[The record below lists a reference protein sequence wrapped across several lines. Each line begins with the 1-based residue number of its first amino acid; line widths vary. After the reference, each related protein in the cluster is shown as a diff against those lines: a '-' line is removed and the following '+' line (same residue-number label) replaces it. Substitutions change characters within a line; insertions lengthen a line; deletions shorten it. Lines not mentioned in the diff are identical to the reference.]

1 MSKFIV
7 VKETDS
13 NIVEVI
19 SSGRQGIPGK
29 SAYQIAVLNGF
40 EGTEKEWL
48 DSLKGDAFTYDDFT
62 SEQLAKLTG
71 PQGKTGYYY
80 IPSVNKE
87 GILSWTNSGNLSNP
101 DPVNIKGPQG
111 DQGIQGEKGD
121 IGYYFTPFVD
131 SDGNLSWTNNG
142 NLDNPISTNIKGDIG
157 KTGPEG
163 KAATITIGTVST
175 GEENTNVVVTNSGT
189 NTDVILNFT
198 IPKGSKG
205 EKGDVGPIGLTGPK
219 GDKGNTGEQ
228 GPQGIQGEKGEKGD
242 IGLKGDTGNIGPRG
256 YTFTPAVNENGDITW
271 TNDGSLPN
279 PVKVNIRGPQGPKGD
294 TGNQGIQGE
303 KGDKGDKGDVGA
315 PFSIAKVYESVGNM
329 NADYNN
335 LDIPMGSFVIIETGN
350 PNNPDNSKLFVKT
363 NLGYSFI
370 TDLSGSQGIQG
381 PTGPKGDIGLSA
393 TVEIGVVDTVDSN
406 SSAEVTNSGTTNNAI
421 FNFKIP
427 KGDKGPQGERGLQGF
442 YFVPNVD
449 INGNISWTNNGDL
462 NNPDTINI
470 KGPKGDKGDQGIAGP
485 EGIQGPIGPYYI
497 PSISNDGIIS
507 WTNTGGL
514 SNPSSINIKGPQGDT
529 GIQGP
534 EGPIGPQGIQGIQ
547 GPKGNPF
554 TYEDFT
560 QEQLEGLRGPK
571 GDVGPQGPQG
581 EQGPIGNTGP
591 QGESVTISKVNAT
604 IDNNVGV
611 PSVTVDL
618 GGTELNRTFTFN
630 FKNLKGERGI
640 QGIQGPKGETG
651 SQGPKGDKGDTG
663 LQGDTGPQGIQGIP
677 GEKGEKGDQ
686 GLKGN
691 DGVNATIT
699 NVTASVDNNIGTPS
713 VTVSM
718 GGTSSARTF
727 NFSFKNLKGNKGD
740 AGEKGLKGDTGIQG
754 LKGDIGPKGEQGI
767 QGPQGPKGDK
777 GISVTNAEINFNNG
791 HLILT
796 LE

>member
-29 SAYQIAVLNGF
+29 SAYQTAVLNGF

-101 DPVNIKGPQG
+101 DPINIKGPQG
-111 DQGIQGEKGD
+111 DRGIQGEKGD

-163 KAATITIGTVST
+163 KAATIIIGTVST
-175 GEENTNVVVTNSGT
+175 GEENTNVVITNSGT

-315 PFSIAKVYESVGNM
+315 PFSIAKVYESVGDM

-335 LDIPMGSFVIIETGN
+335 PDISMGSFVIIETGDI
-350 PNNPDNSKLFVKT
+350 NNPDNSKLFVKT
-363 NLGYSFI
+363 DLGYSFI
-370 TDLSGSQGIQG
+370 TDLSGSQGI
-381 PTGPKGDIGLSA
+381 TGPQGSKGDKGDIGY
-393 TVEIGVVDTVDSN
+393 
-406 SSAEVTNSGTTNNAI
+406 
-421 FNFKIP
+421 
-427 KGDKGPQGERGLQGF
+427 
-442 YFVPNVD
+442 YFTPNVNSD
-449 INGNISWTNNGDL
+449 GLLSWTNNGNL
-462 NNPDTINI
+462 VNPDPVNI
-470 KGPKGDKGDQGIAGP
+470 KGSQ
-485 EGIQGPIGPYYI
+485 GIQGPVGP
-497 PSISNDGIIS
+497 
-507 WTNTGGL
+507 
-514 SNPSSINIKGPQGDT
+514 
-529 GIQGP
+529 
-534 EGPIGPQGIQGIQ
+534 QGIQ

-560 QEQLEGLRGPK
+560 QEQLEGLKGPK
-571 GDVGPQGPQG
+571 GDIGPEGPKG

-591 QGESVTISKVNAT
+591 QGESAIISEVNAT
-604 IDNNVGV
+604 IDSNVGI
-611 PSVTVDL
+611 PSITVDL

-630 FKNLKGERGI
+630 FKNLKGEQGI

-651 SQGPKGDKGDTG
+651 SQGLKGDKGDTG
-663 LQGDTGPQGIQGIP
+663 EQ
-677 GEKGEKGDQ
+677 
-686 GLKGN
+686 
-691 DGVNATIT
+691 
-699 NVTASVDNNIGTPS
+699 
-713 VTVSM
+713 
-718 GGTSSARTF
+718 
-727 NFSFKNLKGNKGD
+727 
-740 AGEKGLKGDTGIQG
+740 GLKGDT
-754 LKGDIGPKGEQGI
+754 
-767 QGPQGPKGDK
+767 

>member
-7 VKETDS
+7 VQETD
-13 NIVEVI
+13 NNVVEVI
-19 SSGRQGIPGK
+19 SNGRQGVPGK

-40 EGTEKEWL
+40 KGTEKEWL
-48 DSLKGDAFTYDDFT
+48 SSLKGEPFTYNDFT
-62 SEQLAKLTG
+62 PEQLSGLIG
-71 PQGKTGYYY
+71 PRGPAGFYFTPKVDADGN
-80 IPSVNKE
+80 I
-87 GILSWTNSGNLSNP
+87 SWINNGNLSNP
-101 DPVNIKGPQG
+101 ATMNIRGP
-111 DQGIQGEKGD
+111 QGEKGEQGEQGLVGP
-121 IGYYFTPFVD
+121 IGE
-131 SDGNLSWTNNG
+131 
-142 NLDNPISTNIKGDIG
+142 
-157 KTGPEG
+157 TGPKGEKG
-163 KAATITIGTVST
+163 NAATVTVGTVST
-175 GEENTNVVVTNSGT
+175 GIENSNVIITNSGT
-189 NTDVILNFT
+189 NTDAVLNFT
-198 IPKGSKG
+198 IPRGNKG
-205 EKGDVGPIGLTGPK
+205 EKGDIGPIGLTGPK
-219 GDKGNTGEQ
+219 GDKGDTGEQ
-228 GPQGIQGEKGEKGD
+228 GPQGIQGEKGDKGD
-242 IGLKGDTGNIGPRG
+242 IGLKGDTGDVGPRG
-256 YTFTPAVNENGDITW
+256 YTFIPFVAENGDITW

-294 TGNQGIQGE
+294 TG
-303 KGDKGDKGDVGA
+303 
-315 PFSIAKVYESVGNM
+315 
-329 NADYNN
+329 
-335 LDIPMGSFVIIETGN
+335 
-350 PNNPDNSKLFVKT
+350 
-363 NLGYSFI
+363 
-370 TDLSGSQGIQG
+370 SQGIQG
-381 PTGPKGDIGLSA
+381 PIGPKGDIGLSA
-393 TVEIGVVDTVDSN
+393 TIEIGTVNTVDPN
-406 SSAEVTNSGTTNNAI
+406 SSAEVTNSGTANNAI

-427 KGDKGPQGERGLQGF
+427 KGDKGLQGERGLQGF
-442 YFVPNVD
+442 YFTPSVD

-470 KGPKGDKGDQGIAGP
+470 KGPKGDKGDKGDQGIAGP

-497 PSISNDGIIS
+497 PSVSNDGVIS

-514 SNPSSINIKGPQGDT
+514 SNPSSINIKGPQGDI

-604 IDNNVGV
+604 IDNNIGV

-651 SQGPKGDKGDTG
+651 SQGLKGDKGDTG
-663 LQGDTGPQGIQGIP
+663 LQGEKGDTGPQGIQGIP
-677 GEKGEKGDQ
+677 GEKGEKGDTGEKGDQ
-686 GLKGN
+686 GVKGN

-699 NVTASVDNNIGTPS
+699 NVTASVDNNVGTPS

-727 NFSFKNLKGNKGD
+727 NFDFKNLKGSKGD
-740 AGEKGLKGDTGIQG
+740 IGEKGLKGDN
-754 LKGDIGPKGEQGI
+754 
-767 QGPQGPKGDK
+767 

>member
-1 MSKFIV
+1 MSKVIQTSINNSVV
-7 VKETDS
+7 VKETD
-13 NIVEVI
+13 NRIVEII
-19 SSGRQGIPGK
+19 STGKQGISGK
-29 SAYQIAVLNGF
+29 SAYTIATENGF
-40 EGTEKEWL
+40 SGTEEEWL
-48 DSLKGDAFTYDDFT
+48 LSLKGNPFTYSDFT
-62 SEQLAKLTG
+62 PEQLAQLVG

-80 IPSVNKE
+80 IPSVSKE

-111 DQGIQGEKGD
+111 DQGIKGERGD
-121 IGYYFTPFVD
+121 VGYYFTPSVD
-131 SDGNLSWTNNG
+131 SEGNLSWTNNG
-142 NLDNPISTNIKGDIG
+142 GLDNPININIKGDTG

-163 KAATITIGTVST
+163 KAATIIVGTVST
-175 GEENTNVVVTNSGT
+175 GDENSNVIITNSGT
-189 NTDVILNFT
+189 NTDAVLNFT
-198 IPKGSKG
+198 IPRGSKG
-205 EKGDVGPIGLTGPK
+205 EKGDTGPIGLTGPK
-219 GDKGNTGEQ
+219 GDKGDTGEQ

-242 IGLKGDTGNIGPRG
+242 IGLKGDTGDVGPRG
-256 YTFTPAVNENGDITW
+256 YTFT
-271 TNDGSLPN
+271 
-279 PVKVNIRGPQGPKGD
+279 
-294 TGNQGIQGE
+294 
-303 KGDKGDKGDVGA
+303 
-315 PFSIAKVYESVGNM
+315 
-329 NADYNN
+329 
-335 LDIPMGSFVIIETGN
+335 
-350 PNNPDNSKLFVKT
+350 
-363 NLGYSFI
+363 
-370 TDLSGSQGIQG
+370 
-381 PTGPKGDIGLSA
+381 
-393 TVEIGVVDTVDSN
+393 
-406 SSAEVTNSGTTNNAI
+406 
-421 FNFKIP
+421 
-427 KGDKGPQGERGLQGF
+427 
-442 YFVPNVD
+442 PNVD
-449 INGNISWTNNGDL
+449 INGNISWTNNGNL

-470 KGPKGDKGDQGIAGP
+470 KGPKGDKGDKGDQGIAGS

-497 PSISNDGIIS
+497 PSISNDGVLS

-514 SNPSSINIKGPQGDT
+514 INPSSINIKGPQGDT

-534 EGPIGPQGIQGIQ
+534 EGPIGPQGIRGIQ

-591 QGESVTISKVNAT
+591 QGEFVTISKVNAT
-604 IDNNVGV
+604 IDNNVGT

-651 SQGPKGDKGDTG
+651 SQGLKGDKGDTG
-663 LQGDTGPQGIQGIP
+663 LQGEKGDIGPQGIQGIP
-677 GEKGEKGDQ
+677 GEKGEKGDTGEKGDQ
-686 GLKGN
+686 GVKGN

-699 NVTASVDNNIGTPS
+699 NVTASVDNNVGTPS

-727 NFSFKNLKGNKGD
+727 NFDFKNLKGNIGS
-740 AGEKGLKGDTGIQG
+740 TG
-754 LKGDIGPKGEQGI
+754 K
-767 QGPQGPKGDK
+767 QGPKGDT